1 MIQIPRLILTSVAS
15 SLFLVAC
22 STLAPDAMPSAED
35 SRTNGITPPRGAKTM
50 RNLPRSTVNPPSL
63 EASRL
68 PLVDAPPAAVEP
80 PPPDPAS
87 NIFFASGS
95 DTITPAGRRQLSLIA
110 EKMKSK
116 PRADVTLIGHTDDAG
131 SSEFNLALAQ
141 RRVEAVAAELQSF
154 GISSRQIR
162 RVSYGNEAS
171 GAYTCASASCRQN
184 ERRVELRWSG
194 D

>member
-1 MIQIPRLILTSVAS
+1 MIQLTRLVLTSIAT
-15 SLFLVAC
+15 SLFLAAC
-22 STLAPDAMPSAED
+22 GTLAPDAGPATDD
-35 SRTNGITPPRGAKTM
+35 SRPNEIKPVRSAGNLRYLPGASVKPTPPETG
-50 RNLPRSTVNPPSL
+50 
-63 EASRL
+63 RL
-68 PLVDAPPAAVEP
+68 PVADAPPQVIEP

-95 DTITPAGRRQLSLIA
+95 DTITTAGRLQLSAIA
-110 EKMKSK
+110 EKMKTK

-141 RRVEAVAAELQSF
+141 RRVEAVAAELQAL

-184 ERRVELRWSG
+184 ERRVELRWSS